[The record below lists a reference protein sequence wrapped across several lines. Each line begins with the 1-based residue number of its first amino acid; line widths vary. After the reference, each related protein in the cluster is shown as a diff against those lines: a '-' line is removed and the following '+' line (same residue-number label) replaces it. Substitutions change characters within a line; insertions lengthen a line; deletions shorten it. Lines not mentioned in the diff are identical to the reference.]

1 MISPLP
7 AANRLVTLPRLMVN
21 KVAIL
26 LGLLISAACAPRLLA
41 ADADR
46 PHDFGFCWTHQPFL
60 DNQPGREGQAT
71 PSGDSSIVVLS
82 RDTVL
87 ATYQPIFPSL
97 ANDKLLA
104 ATKTDAEADMRVFPV
119 TGVIFLE
126 GDRLNW
132 QAWTD
137 AQLAQAVHQPAP
149 AHHQT
154 TAMDNELALE
164 HLPLPL
170 PERFT
175 PMLGVDEQSMFSI
188 NGQDGLF
195 AVTGLDLHFKSS
207 DPLQPHFEIG
217 CEIPISQ
224 TGYDQMRWGI
234 ITQMRLEF

>member
-1 MISPLP
+1 
-7 AANRLVTLPRLMVN
+7 MVN
-21 KVAIL
+21 KAVIL
-26 LGLLISAACAPRLLA
+26 LGLLISAACGPRLWA

-46 PHDFGFCWTHQPFL
+46 PHDFGFCWTRQPFL
-60 DNQPGREGQAT
+60 DDKPGRQEQAA
-71 PSGDSSIVVLS
+71 PSGDSRVVGLIQ
-82 RDTVL
+82 DTVL

-104 ATKTDAEADMRVFPV
+104 ATKADAATDTRGFPDV
-119 TGVIFLE
+119 GAIFLE
-126 GDRLNW
+126 DDRFGL

-137 AQLAQAVHQPAP
+137 AQLAQVIHQPMP

-175 PMLGVDEQSMFSI
+175 PMLGVDEQSMFSV

-207 DPLQPHFEIG
+207 DPFQPHFEIG
-217 CEIPISQ
+217 CEIPIGQ
-224 TGYDQMRWGI
+224 ALGDQMRWGI
-234 ITQMRLEF
+234 VTQMRLEF